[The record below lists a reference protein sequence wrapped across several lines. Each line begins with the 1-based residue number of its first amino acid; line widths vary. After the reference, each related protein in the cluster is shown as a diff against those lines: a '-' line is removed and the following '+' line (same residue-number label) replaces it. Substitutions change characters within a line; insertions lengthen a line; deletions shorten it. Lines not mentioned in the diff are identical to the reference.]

1 MKLDET
7 FTDKQHE
14 STSESDMSKYR
25 IEIAPDTFIVE
36 INKSSQ
42 TKEAM
47 KKVAADL
54 AKKAKET
61 NESRQK
67 N

>member
-36 INKSSQ
+36 INKSLQ

-47 KKVAADL
+47 KK
-54 AKKAKET
+54 
-61 NESRQK
+61 SCS
-67 N
+67 